1 MALTAP
7 YGIREGGRKLG
18 SKKDTV
24 WEISEEMLV
33 VFFCFFLICL
43 CNDIIMVIF
52 FWYDHIEDVD
62 NINLEIL
69 PIFLIP
75 VVMNTYR
82 PSVYIHYQVSS

>member
-1 MALTAP
+1 
-7 YGIREGGRKLG
+7 
-18 SKKDTV
+18 
-24 WEISEEMLV
+24 
-33 VFFCFFLICL
+33 
-43 CNDIIMVIF
+43 MVIF

-69 PIFLIP
+69 PFFFFIA